1 MAISP
6 KSITSHP
13 PARRPESRLYFNI
26 IEDVLV
32 SCPVAT
38 TPLFPRNVARDNPN
52 LRTSSGVTFPMI
64 GPLIPAVPNSFKAFL
79 STITLR
85 GSRHAKVSYVY
96 TIIVNPAYR
105 RRREDVGGEF
115 DRLSVNNALNFTEH
129 SRERSSPIPNRL
141 G

>member
-38 TPLFPRNVARDNPN
+38 VPLFSRKVARDNPN

-64 GPLIPAVPNSFKAFL
+64 GPLIPAVPNSFKALL
-79 STITLR
+79 SMTTLR
-85 GSRHAKVSYVY
+85 RPRHAKVSYVY

-105 RRREDVGGEF
+105 RSREDVWGEF
-115 DRLSVNNALNFTEH
+115 DGLSVNNALNFMEDIC
-129 SRERSSPIPNRL
+129 ECSSPIPN
-141 G
+141 